1 MPARDRYHDQVKS
14 ALIKEGW
21 TITQDP
27 LHVKWAKFLAVDE
40 ETNVS
45 LFEDSIGKLLVD
57 THGIQLIVFD
67 PDTETIRQWL
77 PPNPIAN

>member
-14 ALIKEGW
+14 ALIKDGW

-27 LHVKWAKFLAVDE
+27 LHVKWAKK
-40 ETNVS
+40 
-45 LFEDSIGKLLVD
+45 DSIGKLLLD
-57 THGIQLIVFD
+57 NRGIQLIVFD
-67 PDTETIRQWL
+67 PQTETIRQWL